1 MLALAPLD
9 LCLVCLGAGELDL
22 VFLEEIFCC
31 LLRLIKRVLYTGI
44 GAGVGASVC
53 YPEEANEAMVMVE
66 KEGKKA
72 VEMVQ
77 ALANG
82 GEQEASADLCL
93 CATKSL

>member
-1 MLALAPLD
+1 M
-9 LCLVCLGAGELDL
+9 
-22 VFLEEIFCC
+22 
-31 LLRLIKRVLYTGI
+31 
-44 GAGVGASVC
+44 
-53 YPEEANEAMVMVE
+53 E

-93 CATKSL
+93 CATKSVTILLDFLCTFLRFCLTGR

>member
-1 MLALAPLD
+1 MWSS
-9 LCLVCLGAGELDL
+9 
-22 VFLEEIFCC
+22 
-31 LLRLIKRVLYTGI
+31 RLIKRVLYTGI
-44 GAGVGASVC
+44 GAGIGASVC
-53 YPEEANEAMVMVE
+53 YPEEANEAMATVE

-93 CATKSL
+93 CATITKSVTILLDFLCTFLRFCLTGR